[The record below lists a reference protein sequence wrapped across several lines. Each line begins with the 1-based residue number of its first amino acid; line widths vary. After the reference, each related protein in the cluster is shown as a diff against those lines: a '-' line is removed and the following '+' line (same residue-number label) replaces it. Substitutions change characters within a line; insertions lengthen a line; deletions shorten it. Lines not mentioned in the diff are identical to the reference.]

1 MSKKGKNILL
11 TVDDKPDNIF
21 ILHQVIGKYL
31 PDCELLSAGS
41 GGEGLELAAAHDLDG
56 ILLDVQMPG
65 MDGIEMCR
73 RLKSDEHTASVPVIL
88 ITAHQA
94 DAGLKARGLEAG
106 ADDFI
111 SKPIDNLEL
120 VAKIK
125 VMLRIKRIEDELREM
140 NLRLEERVQERTAE
154 LGKANLQLQQEMI
167 RRKRMENE
175 ILNARKLESLGI
187 LAGGIAH
194 DFNNLLTAI
203 LGNISFARSSGDTD
217 NIPERLE
224 AAERACIRAQDLTRQ
239 LLTFSKGGA
248 PVKKTISLA
257 GLLKECVSF
266 VLRGSNVRGEFDIPQ
281 DLWPVEADEGQL
293 YQVMSNLVINADQA
307 MPQGGMIKVSARNR
321 EIQKDNQLL
330 LNAGS
335 YVEISVGDSGVGI
348 AEKDLQSIFDPFFS
362 TKQKGK
368 GLGLATSYSIIK
380 NHGGRI
386 TVESLLGKGTT
397 FQVYI
402 PSSMAEA
409 IEEKEQKSELHLS
422 GTGRVLVMDDED
434 MIRKLTAACLGNIGY
449 EVVTAADGAEAI
461 KLFKEARE
469 AGKPFDVVIMDLTVP
484 GGMGGKEALKGM
496 VEIDPG
502 VKAIVSSGY
511 SNDPIM
517 ASYREFGFSNSIAKP
532 YKIVELYQVLH
543 DVLS

>member
-1 MSKKGKNILL
+1 MSKKCKNKLL
-11 TVDDKPDNIF
+11 IVDDKPDNIF
-21 ILHQVIGKYL
+21 ILQQVIEKYL
-31 PDCELLSAGS
+31 LDCELLSAGS
-41 GGEGLELAAAHDLDG
+41 GREGLELAAIHDLDG
-56 ILLDVQMPG
+56 VVVDVQMPG
-65 MDGIEMCR
+65 MDGIEMCY
-73 RLKSDEHTASVPVIL
+73 RLKSDEHTAAVPVIL
-88 ITAHQA
+88 ITAHQV

-125 VMLRIKRIEDELREM
+125 VMLRIKRVEDELREM

-248 PVKKTISLA
+248 PVKKTISLT
-257 GLLKECVSF
+257 GLLKECVPF
-266 VLRGSNVRGEFDIPQ
+266 ALRGSNVRGELDIPQ

-335 YVEISVGDSGVGI
+335 YVEISVSDSGVGI
-348 AEKDLQSIFDPFFS
+348 TEKHLQSIFDPFFS

-397 FQVYI
+397 FQVNI
-402 PSSMAEA
+402 PASMAEV
-409 IEEKEQKSELHLS
+409 IEGKEQKSELPLS

-434 MIRKLTAACLGNIGY
+434 MIRNLTVACLGNIGY
-449 EVVTAADGAEAI
+449 EVVTAVDGAEAI

-484 GGMGGKEALKGM
+484 GGMGGKEALKGLI
-496 VEIDPG
+496 EIDPG

-511 SNDPIM
+511 SSDPIM
-517 ASYREFGFSNSIAKP
+517 ANYREFGFSNSIAKP
-532 YKIVELYQVLH
+532 YKIVELNQVLH